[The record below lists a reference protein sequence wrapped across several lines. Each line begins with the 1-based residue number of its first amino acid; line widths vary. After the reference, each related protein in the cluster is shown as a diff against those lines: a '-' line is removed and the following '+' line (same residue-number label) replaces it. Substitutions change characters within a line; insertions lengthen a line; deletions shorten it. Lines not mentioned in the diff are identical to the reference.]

1 MSLRDEHA
9 GAHVGGR
16 NVVLRVV
23 GPLPHIQRPRGVEYH
38 LPGKERPDT
47 ARNRLDMVDLG
58 DHRGITVHV
67 AAPPVLIKLAT
78 DIPARGPARWLPLRE
93 TLCAGSA
100 VEHITRSPGSSSD
113 SGSGG

>member
-38 LPGKERPDT
+38 LPGKECPDT

-58 DHRGITVHV
+58 DHRGIAVHV
-67 AAPPVLIKLAT
+67 AAPSVLVKPAT
-78 DIPARGPARWLPLRE
+78 DIPARGPARS
-93 TLCAGSA
+93 AGPRNTMRA
-100 VEHITRSPGSSSD
+100 VRGPHI
-113 SGSGG
+113 